1 MTKRGFFIINGVPRV
16 IISQVIRSPGIYF
29 QQRILKTIKN
39 SQNKSYRTFYA
50 DLISQRGTWLRIE
63 IDKYKKI
70 WIYMKKTS
78 RIPFFVLLRT
88 LGFNI
93 KSIFRLI
100 LYSNSI
106 LENYAEFFSNKS
118 QFLRKS
124 DIYVKKFLNP
134 NSYSLGT
141 FGRLQLNQKL
151 GLSTPLNK
159 LTLTPNDWFSC
170 IEGLIDVTEN
180 KRNLD
185 DIDNLQNR
193 RVKTAGEFM
202 SNQLNQGLLQ
212 LEQNIFE
219 KAKKL
224 KKNLSLKTLI
234 NGSFINNSF
243 KDFFA
248 SSQLSQYLD
257 QTNPLAEL
265 THKRRLSSIGPG
277 GINRETA
284 GMVVRSIHP
293 THYGRICPIET
304 PEGKNAGLVNSI
316 TVFGDFNKTGLIETP
331 YYLVYKGQVQKK
343 MKPFFIDS
351 KIERKYQILL
361 NSIKRSSLNF
371 LPKIPFPIRSEQ
383 NFHTLYRKNVNF
395 SIISCFQLI
404 SLATSLIPFLEH
416 DDANRALMGSNMQ
429 RQAVPLL
436 KNQRPCVGTGLENV
450 VIYDSNYNL
459 YSKKGGV
466 LLYSTNT
473 VVILY
478 QFLKK
483 NSNKENCNPFKVFE
497 NLKVL
502 NSSKIFFNYNSQK
515 LKKIQTLYSNQNKRK
530 FGFQNINLE
539 IQKGKAKIYLYLNS
553 KADWKVP
560 IKINQ
565 IFKLIKKSN
574 YLNLINSISSTTLY
588 NLKEIVL
595 FKAAFKKANLSLN
608 YYLTNKQKNSF
619 CLFQTQSSNLDLYKF
634 SYWKQ
639 YFIITDLYTFNKKNF
654 KAYRYTQKYFLK
666 TYNRTNQG
674 TCLTQK
680 PFFRFHNWVEK
691 GELLTNTSFSDY
703 GELSLG
709 QNLLVGYLP
718 WEGYNFEDAVLI
730 NEKLV
735 YKDTFTSLHIEKYEI
750 QTRETPF
757 GFEYITSQIP
767 QITRSEFLKLDKRG
781 IIKLGSRVQEGDILV
796 GRITPI
802 RPRKLLPHEKLIYD
816 IIGKESSSI
825 KDTSLRVQK
834 GIEGQVVDI
843 QISKVYSIM
852 IPKTNNIQP
861 IKVTI
866 SILEQRKIKVGDKI
880 AGRHGNKGIIS
891 KVLSRQNMPYLP
903 NGTQLDMILNPLGVP
918 SRMNVGQIFES
929 LLGFS
934 GNHLNKIFK
943 VLPFDESY
951 GHEFSRTV
959 VYFNLYRAQQ
969 KLNQKWIFSPKNL
982 GKVRVFDGRTGQCL
996 KFPVMVGLAYMMK
1009 LIHLVDEKIHAR
1021 STGAYSLVTQQ
1032 PLRGRSK
1039 HGGQRFGE
1047 MEVWALEGFGAAYIL
1062 QELLT
1067 VKSDDIKGRQQII
1080 ESILNDSNINF
1091 GTPESFKVLVR
1102 EIQALCLDIRVQ
1114 TQKIYIE
1121 NN

>member
-39 SQNKSYRTFYA
+39 DQNKSYRTFYA

-78 RIPFFVLLRT
+78 RIPFFILLRT

-106 LENYAEFFSNKS
+106 LENYAELFSNKS
-118 QFLRKS
+118 QFLRQG

-202 SNQLNQGLLQ
+202 ANQLNQGLLQ

-219 KAKKL
+219 KVKKL

-316 TVFGDFNKTGLIETP
+316 TVFGDFNRTGLIETP

-383 NFHTLYRKNVNF
+383 NFHILYRKNVNF

-436 KNQRPCVGTGLENV
+436 KNQRPFVGTGLENV

-459 YSKKGGV
+459 YSKNGGV

-473 VVILY
+473 VLILY
-478 QFLKK
+478 QFFKK
-483 NSNKENCNPFKVFE
+483 NSNKENFNPFKVFE

-515 LKKIQTLYSNQNKRK
+515 LKKTQTLYSNQNKRK

-553 KADWKVP
+553 KVDWKVS
-560 IKINQ
+560 IKVNQ

-574 YLNLINSISSTTLY
+574 YLNLINSISSTKLY

-595 FKAAFKKANLSLN
+595 FKSAFKKANRSLN
-608 YYLTNKQKNSF
+608 YYLLNKQKNSF
-619 CLFQTQSSNLDLYKF
+619 CLFQSQFSNLDLYKF

-639 YFIITDLYTFNKKNF
+639 YFIITDLYTFNKKNL

-796 GRITPI
+796 GRMTPI
-802 RPRKLLPHEKLIYD
+802 KPRKLLPHEKLIYD

-834 GIEGQVVDI
+834 GIEGQVVDV

-934 GNHLNKIFK
+934 GNHLSKIFK

-996 KFPVMVGLAYMMK
+996 KFPVMVGLSYMMK

-1080 ESILNDSNINF
+1080 ESILNDSNIHF

-1114 TQKIYIE
+1114 MQKIYIE

>member
-560 IKINQ
+560 IKVNQ

-588 NLKEIVL
+588 SLKEIVL
-595 FKAAFKKANLSLN
+595 FKAAFKKANLS
-608 YYLTNKQKNSF
+608 
-619 CLFQTQSSNLDLYKF
+619 
-634 SYWKQ
+634 
-639 YFIITDLYTFNKKNF
+639 
-654 KAYRYTQKYFLK
+654 
-666 TYNRTNQG
+666 
-674 TCLTQK
+674 
-680 PFFRFHNWVEK
+680 
-691 GELLTNTSFSDY
+691 
-703 GELSLG
+703 
-709 QNLLVGYLP
+709 
-718 WEGYNFEDAVLI
+718 
-730 NEKLV
+730 
-735 YKDTFTSLHIEKYEI
+735 
-750 QTRETPF
+750 
-757 GFEYITSQIP
+757 
-767 QITRSEFLKLDKRG
+767 
-781 IIKLGSRVQEGDILV
+781 
-796 GRITPI
+796 
-802 RPRKLLPHEKLIYD
+802 
-816 IIGKESSSI
+816 
-825 KDTSLRVQK
+825 
-834 GIEGQVVDI
+834 
-843 QISKVYSIM
+843 
-852 IPKTNNIQP
+852 
-861 IKVTI
+861 
-866 SILEQRKIKVGDKI
+866 
-880 AGRHGNKGIIS
+880 
-891 KVLSRQNMPYLP
+891 
-903 NGTQLDMILNPLGVP
+903 
-918 SRMNVGQIFES
+918 
-929 LLGFS
+929 
-934 GNHLNKIFK
+934 
-943 VLPFDESY
+943 
-951 GHEFSRTV
+951 
-959 VYFNLYRAQQ
+959 
-969 KLNQKWIFSPKNL
+969 
-982 GKVRVFDGRTGQCL
+982 
-996 KFPVMVGLAYMMK
+996 
-1009 LIHLVDEKIHAR
+1009 
-1021 STGAYSLVTQQ
+1021 
-1032 PLRGRSK
+1032 
-1039 HGGQRFGE
+1039 
-1047 MEVWALEGFGAAYIL
+1047 
-1062 QELLT
+1062 
-1067 VKSDDIKGRQQII
+1067 
-1080 ESILNDSNINF
+1080 
-1091 GTPESFKVLVR
+1091 
-1102 EIQALCLDIRVQ
+1102 
-1114 TQKIYIE
+1114 
-1121 NN
+1121 